1 MAKSGDT
8 LTLTPKEHLT
18 IVTSAADSGGELLAM
33 EANYGPGGSS
43 PPEHYHPN
51 QEETFSGISGTVTAR
66 IAGVERSI
74 GPGEKVTIPA
84 GTKHAFWNPGTEPAT
99 INWEVRPALA
109 TDRMFQELSDAGS
122 TLKQALVISQYKQE
136 FRLSNAPQRI
146 LLDVIAPLA
155 RLIAR

>member
-8 LTLTPKEHLT
+8 LTLTPKEQLT
-18 IVTSAADSGGELLAM
+18 IITSAADSGGEMLAM
-33 EANYGPGGSS
+33 EAKYGPGGSP

-51 QEETFSGISGTVTAR
+51 QEETFSGVSGTVTAR
-66 IAGVERSI
+66 IAGVERSV

-84 GTKHAFWNPGTEPAT
+84 GMKHAFWNPGTESAT
-99 INWEVRPALA
+99 VRWEVRPALA
-109 TDRMFQELSDAGS
+109 TDRIFEELSDAGS

-136 FRLSNAPQRI
+136 FRLSNRPQRM